1 MRKPHENELGELHEL
16 ATLLDTW
23 QPESPETDLWPLL
36 ATQASG
42 DQASDPR
49 DEFTLTAEQ
58 ERGLAQRI
66 ERGGADAEKAR
77 EVLVNANLRLV
88 TSIAKMYENKD
99 IAMADLIQ
107 EGTLGLLHA
116 AEKYDGRRGFRF
128 STYATPWIRQ
138 AVGRAVEGK
147 GRTIRLPESAV
158 AHLELIRQ
166 ARTAFATMHGRLP
179 TPAELAA
186 ASHLAQEHVELL
198 LEVSGSTRLED
209 LLPA

>member
-42 DQASDPR
+42 DQAPDPS

-66 ERGGADAEKAR
+66 ERGGEDAEKAR
-77 EVLVNANLRLV
+77 DILVNANLRLV
-88 TSIAKMYENKD
+88 TSIAKMYENKG

-107 EGTLGLLHA
+107 EGTLGLIHA
-116 AEKYDGRRGFRF
+116 TEKYDGAVGSGFRPMPPRGFVRRWGAP
-128 STYATPWIRQ
+128 SKTPPARHREFFGRHDAIQSRWII
-138 AVGRAVEGK
+138 VGRVRCWPSYR
-147 GRTIRLPESAV
+147 GRSRRWWES
-158 AHLELIRQ
+158 
-166 ARTAFATMHGRLP
+166 
-179 TPAELAA
+179 
-186 ASHLAQEHVELL
+186 
-198 LEVSGSTRLED
+198 
-209 LLPA
+209 